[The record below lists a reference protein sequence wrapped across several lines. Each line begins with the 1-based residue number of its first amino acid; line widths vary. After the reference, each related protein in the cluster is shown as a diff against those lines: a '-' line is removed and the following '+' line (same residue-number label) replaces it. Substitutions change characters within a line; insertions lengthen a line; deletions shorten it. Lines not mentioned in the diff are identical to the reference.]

1 MMGNL
6 FTVSA
11 PSGAGKTSLVS
22 ALVDQLAGVQLSV
35 SHTTR
40 SQRPG
45 EEDAVAYNFVSI
57 DTFKTMIK
65 QSAFL
70 EHAEV
75 FGNHYGT
82 SENWV
87 RERLTAGMDVI
98 LEIDWQGAAQVRQL
112 IPETIS
118 IFIVPPSQSV
128 LRNRLEGR
136 GRDTEE
142 TIRQRMA
149 QARDEISHFGDAD
162 YLIVNDDFN
171 IALEELCALVAA
183 QRLNIDKQS
192 KKYAALLQDL
202 LC

>member
-82 SENWV
+82 SEN
-87 RERLTAGMDVI
+87 
-98 LEIDWQGAAQVRQL
+98 
-112 IPETIS
+112 
-118 IFIVPPSQSV
+118 
-128 LRNRLEGR
+128 
-136 GRDTEE
+136 
-142 TIRQRMA
+142 
-149 QARDEISHFGDAD
+149 
-162 YLIVNDDFN
+162 
-171 IALEELCALVAA
+171 
-183 QRLNIDKQS
+183 
-192 KKYAALLQDL
+192 
-202 LC
+202 